1 MNAQPR
7 CPKGFGNQLK
17 VLGESITPLAVSA
30 VALLLVLTW
39 IWVLFKAFGWVD
51 ATVGGW
57 LS

>member
-1 MNAQPR
+1 MNTQLQR
-7 CPKGFGNQLK
+7 SKGFGNQLK

-39 IWVLFKAFGWVD
+39 IWVLFKALGWVD
-51 ATVGGW
+51 TTLVGW